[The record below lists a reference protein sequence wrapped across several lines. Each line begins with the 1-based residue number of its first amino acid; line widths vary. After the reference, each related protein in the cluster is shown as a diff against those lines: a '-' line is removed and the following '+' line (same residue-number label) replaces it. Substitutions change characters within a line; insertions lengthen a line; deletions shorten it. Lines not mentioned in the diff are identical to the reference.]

1 MDRLKPDNLSP
12 EERLKLYHE
21 KAHKKQRKQLLIAL
35 PVTAVVIAALVLSL
49 AAVPGTGS
57 AQAAAGTVNKERSE
71 SSDTGTAQLAK
82 EDGNTTGAGQSSQPE
97 ESPAEGSDADSSGAN
112 AEKEESSTGALETL
126 ETSDTS
132 SKPAEES
139 SKEARESSAAEE
151 SLEPAQPPVV
161 PDGYSLA
168 EFTADDVHTGVL
180 QLVNKDH
187 AYTFKDN
194 WETTNMYDMAV
205 ASGSA
210 YGAAYNDI
218 VLQSTAAE
226 SMDRMLKACRDATG
240 SNDVEL
246 LNGYRSQEEARSL
259 YDEDKAKNGQDHADM
274 YIMQP
279 GYSEHHT
286 SLASDLGQTST
297 GSFLGQDASDPATWL
312 MENSYNY
319 GYILR
324 YPADKTEI
332 TKIGYETWHYRYVG
346 LAVAKCM
353 HDNNFCYE
361 EFIDYIKNYSAAS
374 PLTIDSVYG
383 TYTMYYQRGTKVPV
397 PGRDYWISGNNV
409 DGFIVWFLD
418 TP

>member
-1 MDRLKPDNLSP
+1 MKSDNLSP

-21 KAHKKQRKQLLIAL
+21 KAHKKQQKQLLIGLPAAL
-35 PVTAVVIAALVLSL
+35 VVIAALVLSL
-49 AAVPGTGS
+49 AAVPGGAS
-57 AQAAAGTVNKERSE
+57 ANQTAGPTAASSE
-71 SSDTGTAQLAK
+71 SSTAT
-82 EDGNTTGAGQSSQPE
+82 EDSKTALIAQESQDPSAAGQSSQPE
-97 ESPAEGSDADSSGAN
+97 ESPA
-112 AEKEESSTGALETL
+112 AESTAGQESSTGALEN
-126 ETSDTS
+126 SDQS
-132 SKPAEES
+132 SKPAQESSEASQESSTVEES
-139 SKEARESSAAEE
+139 EVP
-151 SLEPAQPPVV
+151 EPAQPPVV

-168 EFTADDVHTGVL
+168 QFTADDVHTGVL

-187 AYTFKDN
+187 AYRFLDQ

-205 ASGSA
+205 ASGSS

-226 SMDRMLKACRDATG
+226 SMDRMLKACASATG

-246 LNGYRSQEEARSL
+246 LNGNRSLEEAKSL
-259 YDEDKAKNGQDHADM
+259 YEEDKAKNGQAHADM

-286 SLASDLGQTST
+286 CLASDLGQTST
-297 GSFLGQDASDPATWL
+297 GSFLGQDPSDPAAWL

-361 EFIDYIKNYSAAS
+361 EFIDYIKGYSAAS

-383 TYTMYYQRGTKVPV
+383 TYTMYYQQGTQVPV

>member
-1 MDRLKPDNLSP
+1 MKPDNLSP

-139 SKEARESSAAEE
+139 SKEAQESSAEE